1 MSGNNSKVENCR
13 FCSCYARL
21 VRFILAWR
29 ALLVRSQVLSQS
41 KLEGSLSQETHFL
54 TLNVRLA
61 SLKARLASTPET
73 TSILWFCPKFS
84 WNNHLQFHILT
95 RYTYNNVIK
104 TNWIEISGSNP
115 SQTKFHPKILCD
127 MQRFNLTCKTLKEE
141 DSPQKPPLTSIIYP
155 WFPNSNPT
163 PLEVN
168 WELKFECKQD

>member
-73 TSILWFCPKFS
+73 TSVLRFCPKFS

-104 TNWIEISGSNP
+104 TKWREISGSNP
-115 SQTKFHPKILCD
+115 SHTQFHLCD
-127 MQRFNLTCKTLKEE
+127 MQRFNLTCKALK
-141 DSPQKPPLTSIIYP
+141 KKIVHKNPLTSIFLSLI
-155 WFPNSNPT
+155 S
-163 PLEVN
+163 
-168 WELKFECKQD
+168 KFEPYTIRDKLGA